1 MWFPYYICTG
11 HWHSYTRKFWT
22 WFMCTL
28 IYMAKLEFICY
39 QKWRHLFSVLGRVA
53 RLERYDVVL
62 LLLRHTKQHYKLMDL
77 TGQRET
83 SQVEYPGTNEGDS
96 KQVYNQYSTT
106 TLSTSSW
113 RVKELNIIGP
123 RPEWHQREG
132 WGGEWGIRLLSWG
145 ANDHIVCRI
154 L

>member
-1 MWFPYYICTG
+1 M
-11 HWHSYTRKFWT
+11 
-22 WFMCTL
+22 
-28 IYMAKLEFICY
+28 E
-39 QKWRHLFSVLGRVA
+39 
-53 RLERYDVVL
+53 
-62 LLLRHTKQHYKLMDL
+62 L
-77 TGQRET
+77 TGQRQI

-132 WGGEWGIRLLSWG
+132 
-145 ANDHIVCRI
+145 
-154 L
+154 